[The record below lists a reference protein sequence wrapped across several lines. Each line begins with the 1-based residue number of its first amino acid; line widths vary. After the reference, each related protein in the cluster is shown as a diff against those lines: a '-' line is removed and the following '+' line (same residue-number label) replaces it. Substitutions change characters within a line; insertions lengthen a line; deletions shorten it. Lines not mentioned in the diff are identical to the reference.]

1 MKIFCKDFSE
11 INWEQVPSYS
21 IHPSVHLWL
30 INVATDAQIVQQLKD
45 TLNEDELKRTE
56 RFAFEKDRNQFI
68 TAHGTL
74 RTVLAKYLET
84 TPSAIQFK
92 KSKNKKPQLLFPL
105 TSLKFNI
112 SHSENKILIAVSD
125 AETGV
130 DIEMIK
136 PGFEFKEFIKT
147 YFSSGE
153 QNKILNSPNPNETF
167 YKYWTR
173 KESVLKASG
182 LGIIDNLKE
191 IEVCNDENNSSFFK
205 ENLYVASFKIEENFF
220 ASIACTPDKP
230 IRFLKI

>member
-1 MKIFCKDFSE
+1 MKIFCKDLSE
-11 INWEQVPSYS
+11 INWEQEHSYS
-21 IHPSVHLWL
+21 INKSVNLWL
-30 INVATDAQIVQQLKD
+30 INVATDAQIAQQLKD

-84 TPSAIQFK
+84 TPAEIQFK

-112 SHSENKILIAVSD
+112 SHSENKILIGVSD
-125 AETGV
+125 AEIGV

-136 PGFEFKEFIKT
+136 PGFAFKEFIKT
-147 YFSSGE
+147 YFSANE
-153 QNKILNSPNPNETF
+153 RDKILLSPNPNETF

-182 LGIIDNLKE
+182 SGIIDNLKE
-191 IEVCNDENNSSFFK
+191 IEVCNDENNSNFFK

-220 ASIACTPDKP
+220 GSIACSSGKP
-230 IRFLKI
+230 ARFLKA